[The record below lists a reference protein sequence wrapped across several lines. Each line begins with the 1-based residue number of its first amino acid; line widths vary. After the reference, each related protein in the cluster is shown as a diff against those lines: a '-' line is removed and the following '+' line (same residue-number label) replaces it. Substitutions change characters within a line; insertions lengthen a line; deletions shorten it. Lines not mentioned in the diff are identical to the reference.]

1 MHDSIK
7 IRDNLMLLNTKKR
20 SEETEIMDDLEMEG
34 ELLSRSLAKL
44 DWINKWLGGNQVTL
58 RGLDQLIIDFPKHKV
73 LKIVDIGSG
82 SGDML
87 RLVADMLRRRDQ
99 LFEIIG
105 MDANEFTVNYARKE
119 SEAYSEISYR
129 TEYVSA
135 DTIQDLEFD
144 ILLGT
149 LFLHHLKDSDIIDL
163 MQAATEK
170 ASIGII
176 INDLHRSRMAYVLF
190 YLLTLFIPN
199 PMIRQD
205 GLTSILRGFKR
216 KDLENYTRT
225 LAINKAT
232 IKWKWAFRYQW
243 ILMCK

>member
-1 MHDSIK
+1 MFLD
-7 IRDNLMLLNTKKR
+7 TTKR
-20 SEETEIMDDLEMEG
+20 SDKTEIMDDLEMEG

-58 RGLDQLIIDFPKHKV
+58 QGIDPLLNKHPKDKM
-73 LKIVDIGSG
+73 LRIVDIGSG

-87 RLVADMLRRRDQ
+87 RLVADKLRRRGQ
-99 LFEIIG
+99 AFEIIG

-119 SEAYSEISYR
+119 SADYPEISYK

-135 DTIQDLEFD
+135 NTFQNMEYD

-149 LFLHHLKDSDIIDL
+149 LFLHHLKDEDIVDVL
-163 MQAATEK
+163 KVATEK
-170 ASIGII
+170 ASIGVI
-176 INDLHRSRMAYVLF
+176 INDLHRSQLAYFLF

-216 KDLENYTRT
+216 EDLEMYT
-225 LAINKAT
+225 KALD
-232 IKWKWAFRYQW
+232 IKSATMRWKWAFRYQW
-243 ILMCK
+243 VLMCR